1 MGIEGMSPDF
11 VNQLKKTTVRS
22 EYRAAVNSM
31 VNDLMSWGDFYILY
45 GAGIDQDVMTL
56 LVGSLALL
64 KISWKQVVSIN
75 DLDGAGPDDA
85 LLAIFD
91 GKNSGIGE
99 AVKLA
104 GINEMSVY
112 VIAKVESDFTS
123 LADEAIILDDEYFN
137 VELMNIFGG
146 ILAKL
151 IDMVDDNKVE
161 MKRSHFMGH

>member
-1 MGIEGMSPDF
+1 MDIEGLPPEF
-11 VNQLKKTTVRS
+11 VNQLKKTTVRP

-45 GAGIDQDVMTL
+45 DGGVDQDVIAL
-56 LVGSLALL
+56 LLGSLTQL
-64 KISWKQVVSIN
+64 KISWKPVASIS
-75 DLDGAGPDDA
+75 DLGGAGPDDA

-91 GKNSGIGE
+91 GENSAIGE

-112 VIAKVESDFTS
+112 VISKIGSDFTS
-123 LADEAIILDDEYFN
+123 LADEAIILGDEN
-137 VELMNIFGG
+137 LRVELALIFAG

-151 IDMVDDNKVE
+151 IDVVDDNKVE
-161 MKRSHFMGH
+161 MKRSHFLGH